1 MGLLQ
6 PAVVLLL
13 LLIVLCIA
21 GHAVDKHNG
30 RVIAKRE
37 ARIALNELRKKHI
50 SHVLKRS
57 ADSEIDE
64 EEANIDLTMIEREL
78 ERFEDT
84 LHSTEETGA
93 NQHEAKGGE
102 KLIQE
107 ALKGDVD
114 PDSDVVNLLESMYVD
129 EGSRHNQHPKGIEN
143 IAAKKGK
150 VFGDT
155 HDAHR
160 LTQHQIKEL
169 NQNGGRK
176 KNFLKSATFW
186 TDLTI
191 PYTIHSSFSGFT
203 TSPATQNPSTLYPVT
218 SFQTTLYPVTSFP
231 TTQTSSPP
239 VVDQDLHCTFETGTS
254 CFLNNSNDDF
264 DWQTGQGSA
273 PSGGTGPTSAY
284 EGHQYFYIDPSAR
297 QGFGSALLRGPTVRT
312 TRPFCLRFA
321 YQLHAYRLYDTSSS
335 TLTVLMK
342 LSDPDDYRHLFI
354 SHDDSGNHWIVKHI
368 TVPPSNGEILFSG
381 LLRSSTGG
389 NIAIDDVH
397 FVSGD
402 CYSAGFTTSPA
413 TQNPST
419 LYPVTS
425 FPTTQTSSPPVVD
438 QDLHCT
444 FETGTSCFLNNSN
457 NDDFDW
463 QTGQGSAPS
472 GGTGPTS
479 AYEGHQYFY
488 KDPSA
493 RQGFGSALLRG
504 PTVRTTRPFCL
515 RFAYQLH
522 AYRLYDTSSS
532 TLTVL
537 MKLSDPDDYRH
548 LFISHDDS
556 GNHWIVKHITVPP
569 SNGEILFSGLLRS
582 STGGNIAIDDV
593 HFVSGDCYSAGFT
606 TSPATQNPSTLYPV
620 TSFQTTLYP
629 VTSFP
634 TQFPTTQTPS
644 PPVVDQDL
652 HCTFETGTSCFLN
665 NVNRDSFDWQ
675 TGQGSAASGGTGPTS
690 AYEGHQYSYIDHSA
704 REGFGIAIQRGP
716 TFRTTQ
722 PFCLRF
728 AYQLHGTAI
737 CTLIVEMNFSDG
749 QRDLNLFQSYDDS
762 GNNWIVKQ
770 ITVQPSN
777 GEILFIGILRSSTRG
792 NIAIDDVHFVSGGCY
807 SVPIALPLSCTF
819 EVGTECFLKDAV
831 GSDDF
836 DWTILSGRTPLYGTG
851 PSNAAEGSRYAYI
864 ESTGNDPHSKAS
876 LERIVQIPK
885 DGNMCLSFNYHMYGQ
900 TVGTLKVLFQDLI
913 FFHEVGNKGD
923 QWNKAEFTLFN
934 VSSTVVSKIQ
944 FTATQG
950 TGYEG
955 DIAIDN
961 IQLTEGKCAI
971 IARCT
976 FEVGTECFLKDV
988 EVTDDFDWTILSGET
1003 PSLET
1008 GPAKAFEGSRY
1019 AYIESTGI
1027 DPYSRASLEGIVQL
1041 PKDGD
1046 MCLSFNYH
1054 MYGETND
1061 SLEVLF
1067 QNITYFNESG
1077 NKGNQWNKAKFSL
1090 FDQNSTVVSKIQFTA
1105 TRGSSNKS
1113 DIAIDNIQ
1121 LTEGGCV
1128 KDCRINPCRTNE
1140 ICIQETST
1148 TYRCDC
1154 RPGFIGHFCDVVPGQ
1169 ANCTFEK
1176 GEDCFLK
1183 NSTRNDFDWSL
1194 NSGRTP
1200 SSKTGPGSAKQG
1212 SWYAYIETTNRLL
1225 GQKAMLIPKYRFK
1238 SEERCL
1244 TFAYYMCGE
1253 TCGSLRVLQEK
1264 YKNTTELF
1272 SKSGEQSNSSTN
1284 WKIASLSINHSV
1296 HQRIVF
1302 EVTIGTSF
1310 TGDIALDDI
1319 KYFPG
1324 RCACDHITC
1333 KNGGT
1338 CLSKQNGG
1346 FCQCPPEFTGN
1357 RCEKKIGVLA
1367 SCTFDDGSCFLT
1379 NINGQDTMDWLITKK
1394 RTPSL
1399 NTGPNKPLDGNYT
1412 FIEASGRTAGDN
1424 AILSSAATSQFFLR
1438 GPACLRF
1445 FYNMNGRGIGT
1456 LNVFAGESNSEQN
1469 VWNISGNQNDIWTP
1483 VAVDIPPVNDL
1494 VIWIEAIRGKSYL
1507 SDIAIDT
1514 IELFDSP
1521 CIASL
1526 SSLPQR
1532 CTFEDG
1538 ADCFLKD
1545 DKKFDDFDWIV
1556 KYGRTLSRDTGP
1568 SMAAEGKKYAYIEAS
1583 GKHPGVRATL
1593 ERLVPVPADG
1603 KMCLS
1608 FEYHMFGRTMGS
1620 LEVLFQNTTIF
1631 HEFSDK
1637 GNTWNKAELNL
1648 NGLNSTD
1655 VPLLQ
1660 FTATRGSGF
1669 QSDVAIDNVQL
1680 AEGECAV
1687 PLPT

>member
-284 EGHQYFYIDPSAR
+284 EGHQYSYI
-297 QGFGSALLRGPTVRT
+297 
-312 TRPFCLRFA
+312 
-321 YQLHAYRLYDTSSS
+321 
-335 TLTVLMK
+335 
-342 LSDPDDYRHLFI
+342 
-354 SHDDSGNHWIVKHI
+354 
-368 TVPPSNGEILFSG
+368 
-381 LLRSSTGG
+381 
-389 NIAIDDVH
+389 
-397 FVSGD
+397 
-402 CYSAGFTTSPA
+402 
-413 TQNPST
+413 
-419 LYPVTS
+419 
-425 FPTTQTSSPPVVD
+425 
-438 QDLHCT
+438 
-444 FETGTSCFLNNSN
+444 
-457 NDDFDW
+457 
-463 QTGQGSAPS
+463 
-472 GGTGPTS
+472 
-479 AYEGHQYFY
+479 
-488 KDPSA
+488 DPSA

-777 GEILFIGILRSSTRG
+777 GEILFIGLLRSSTRG

-836 DWTILSGRTPLYGTG
+836 DWTILSGRTPSYGTG

-1438 GPACLRF
+1438 AGPACLRF